1 MFGQAVT
8 DQLTGPCLP
17 ERYVSTN
24 AIESMIGICCE
35 HAKNVKHWRDGK
47 MALRWC
53 AALVRCAGALRWCA
67 ALVRCAGALRWCA
80 AGMIKASGQ
89 FHRASDHLHRPALC
103 AALERE
109 LA

>member
-80 AGMIKASGQ
+80 ALVRCRNDQGQ
-89 FHRASDHLHRPALC
+89 WTVPPRQRPFAPTRPLCRA
-103 AALERE
+103 
-109 LA
+109 

>member
-67 ALVRCAGALRWCA
+67 A
-80 AGMIKASGQ
+80 GMIKASGQ